1 MGFLLY
7 ITIASGSL
15 KSRGQGDCPLR
26 VPVPS
31 GPLESSSTNSQAQV
45 HLLLLG
51 DPQAM
56 CRQLAI
62 NGPHLIDP
70 RIANP
75 ILPSCP
81 TPTIGY
87 TLLHPRKLP
96 VGLASTTGVSLVIPL
111 MVLNSISIN
120 SPWSSSPHFLPSVP
134 SGYKPMLRFGTFC
147 EFWGKF
153 PGWGGRYLRDKRER
167 EQERK
172 KESEDKIKR
181 KYYLIGV
188 TALPP
193 HNPSKVNWFS
203 LYPLSN
209 LL

>member
-1 MGFLLY
+1 MGDRE
-7 ITIASGSL
+7 TVPSGSL
-15 KSRGQGDCPLR
+15 SPQGHLSPIQQTL
-26 VPVPS
+26 
-31 GPLESSSTNSQAQV
+31 QAQV

-62 NGPHLIDP
+62 DGPHLIDP
-70 RIANP
+70 RITNP

-81 TPTIGY
+81 TLTIGY

-96 VGLASTTGVSLVIPL
+96 VGLASSPGVSLVIPL

-120 SPWSSSPHFLPSVP
+120 PPWSSSPHFLPSVP

-153 PGWGGRYLRDKRER
+153 SWGGGISKR
-167 EQERK
+167 
-172 KESEDKIKR
+172 
-181 KYYLIGV
+181 
-188 TALPP
+188 
-193 HNPSKVNWFS
+193 
-203 LYPLSN
+203 
-209 LL
+209 